1 MTITMRAPLTASA
14 PAVEDGQADV
24 VWRAMRDGAW
34 AARRDGRHLG
44 TVERGRRWIATG
56 SDSELI
62 GAYRTFREAQA
73 AVAAPAAQ
81 RVPSPRSAAPR
92 LPAAIL
98 VAVAAAATVAGG
110 VGAGILH

>member
-1 MTITMRAPLTASA
+1 MTITLRAPLTASA
-14 PAVEDGQADV
+14 PAVENGEADV

-56 SDSELI
+56 PDSELI

-73 AVAAPAAQ
+73 AVAAPAAL
-81 RVPSPRSAAPR
+81 RVPSTRSTAPR
-92 LPAAIL
+92 PPAAL
-98 VAVAAAATVAGG
+98 LVAAAAAAAVAGWL
-110 VGAGILH
+110 GAGILH

>member
-1 MTITMRAPLTASA
+1 MTITMRAPLTASV
-14 PAVEDGQADV
+14 PAVGNGEADV

-44 TVERGRRWIATG
+44 TVERGRRWIATD

-73 AVAAPAAQ
+73 AVAAPAVQ
-81 RVPSPRSAAPR
+81 RTPSPRPKAVQRIAA
-92 LPAAIL
+92 LLL
-98 VAVAAAATVAGG
+98 VAGAASTVAGWLA
-110 VGAGILH
+110 AGLLH

>member
-1 MTITMRAPLTASA
+1 MTITMRAPLTPSA
-14 PAVEDGQADV
+14 AAVENGEADV

-44 TVERGRRWIATG
+44 TVERGRRWIATD

-81 RVPSPRSAAPR
+81 RAPSPRSAAPR
-92 LPAAIL
+92 LMAAL
-98 VAVAAAATVAGG
+98 LVAAATASAVAGLL
-110 VGAGILH
+110 GAGLLH